1 MNKIDQL
8 LKKYCPNG
16 VEEYSLPEVAT
27 INNGVRITK
36 KELLENGEFDVY
48 NGSINVFGKY
58 SKWNTKK
65 YASLIVKYG
74 SAGLVTFLEKNS
86 WVGDPSYVIET
97 KDLYKL
103 TPKYLYYFLKSKENY
118 FIKNKGLGTPPNLPR
133 LVVETFKIS
142 VPPIEI
148 QNKIVEILDNFSELE
163 AELEFRNIQYEHYNN
178 KLLDFDN
185 NQSLLRK
192 LTNGN
197 FLNKEVKSYKLKDI
211 SKINIG
217 QQLNKELF
225 NNGEYFVYNGGVTPS
240 GKYDKWN
247 VEENHIAISQGG
259 ESAGDVKFIKEKF
272 WAGAHCYYIFSNNE
286 EKYNQKYLY
295 YFLKNEQTN
304 LANKAN
310 GVAIKGLSK
319 SILEDFEI
327 KVPSIEIQNRIVRV
341 LEKLETYN
349 KDVNTGL
356 PAELNARK
364 SQYDYYLNKLL
375 TFKTGGAIGSE
386 QLECFKF
393 LENILNFT
401 IEYKE
406 LWSIV
411 NFDKK
416 FKGVDKNKQK
426 TILKFKHISATNLK
440 KYFLVPNCNE
450 VRLLSTGLYDEYT
463 KYNKN
468 DLNINYGEV
477 ISIPSGGDAILKY
490 HHGYFIDSLNI
501 LFSSKDPKQWNL
513 KFIYYFLK
521 SKTNFIR
528 NNFVGSSIKH
538 PNMKEII
545 NLIIPI
551 PSLDIQ
557 NKIVQVLDKLELY
570 SKNINAGLPQEIKL
584 RKNQFDF
591 YLNKLLKFNK

>member
-1 MNKIDQL
+1 MNNIDQL

-16 VEEYSLPEVAT
+16 VKIKKLSDILEYEQPNKYIFKS
-27 INNGVRITK
+27 TK
-36 KELLENGEFDVY
+36 YDN
-48 NGSINVFGKY
+48 
-58 SKWNTKK
+58 
-65 YASLIVKYG
+65 
-74 SAGLVTFLEKNS
+74 
-86 WVGDPSYVIET
+86 SYVT
-97 KDLYKL
+97 PVL
-103 TPKYLYYFLKSKENY
+103 TPGKT
-118 FIKNKGLGTPPNLPR
+118 FILGYTNETNGIYNATKNKPIIIFDDFTTYFHWIDFN
-133 LVVETFKIS
+133 FKVKSSAIKILKPINRNTVNFRYIYYS
-142 VPPIEI
+142 MKIINYITTEHKRQWIQTYSNIEIPIPPIEI
-148 QNKIVEILDNFSELE
+148 QNKIAEILDNFSELE

-192 LTNGN
+192 LSNDN

-225 NNGEYFVYNGGVTPS
+225 NNGEYFVYNGGVDPS

-259 ESAGDVKFIKEKF
+259 ESAGNVKFIKEKF

-295 YFLKNEQTN
+295 YFLKNEQPN

-319 SILEDFEI
+319 SALEDFEI

-386 QLECFKF
+386 QLECLKF
-393 LENILNFT
+393 LENIFLY
-401 IEYKE
+401 IVEYKRVGE
-406 LWSIV
+406 LCDITRGKVYSKDYIKNNIGIYPVYSSQTENNGELGKINTYDFDGEYVTWTTDGAYAGSTFYRNGKFSITNV
-411 NFDKK
+411 CGLLKVKNFNELVPKYLHY
-416 FKGVDKNKQK
+416 
-426 TILKFKHISATNLK
+426 ILKINTHNYVNGGSGNPKLMSNVMA
-440 KYFLVPNCNE
+440 
-450 VRLLSTGLYDEYT
+450 
-463 KYNKN
+463 
-468 DLNINYGEV
+468 NIV
-477 ISIPSGGDAILKY
+477 L
-490 HHGYFIDSLNI
+490 
-501 LFSSKDPKQWNL
+501 
-513 KFIYYFLK
+513 
-521 SKTNFIR
+521 
-528 NNFVGSSIKH
+528 
-538 PNMKEII
+538 
-545 NLIIPI
+545 PI
-551 PSLDIQ
+551 PSLEIQ
-557 NKIVQVLDKLELY
+557 NKIVQILDKLELY
-570 SKNINAGLPQEIKL
+570 TKDINTGLPLEVSE
-584 RKNQFDF
+584 RKKQYNY
-591 YLNKLLKFNK
+591 YLNKLLTFKTGGGK

>member
-16 VEEYSLPEVAT
+16 VEVYSLPEVAT
-27 INNGVRITK
+27 IKNGMRITK

-65 YASLIVKYG
+65 NASLIVKYG

-86 WVGDPSYVIET
+86 WVGDPSYIIET
-97 KDLYKL
+97 NDLNKL

-133 LVVETFKIS
+133 SVVETFKIS

-148 QNKIVEILDNFSELE
+148 QNKIAEILDNFSELEAELE

-192 LTNGN
+192 LTNDN
-197 FLNKEVKSYKLKDI
+197 FLNKEIKSYKLKDI

-225 NNGEYFVYNGGVTPS
+225 NNGEYFVYNGGVAPS

-319 SILEDFEI
+319 SALENFEI
-327 KVPSIEIQNRIVRV
+327 KIPSIEIQNKIVRV

-356 PAELNARK
+356 PAEVNARK

-375 TFKTGGAIGSE
+375 TFKTGGG
-386 QLECFKF
+386 
-393 LENILNFT
+393 N
-401 IEYKE
+401 
-406 LWSIV
+406 
-411 NFDKK
+411 
-416 FKGVDKNKQK
+416 
-426 TILKFKHISATNLK
+426 
-440 KYFLVPNCNE
+440 
-450 VRLLSTGLYDEYT
+450 R
-463 KYNKN
+463 
-468 DLNINYGEV
+468 
-477 ISIPSGGDAILKY
+477 
-490 HHGYFIDSLNI
+490 
-501 LFSSKDPKQWNL
+501 
-513 KFIYYFLK
+513 
-521 SKTNFIR
+521 
-528 NNFVGSSIKH
+528 
-538 PNMKEII
+538 
-545 NLIIPI
+545 
-551 PSLDIQ
+551 
-557 NKIVQVLDKLELY
+557 
-570 SKNINAGLPQEIKL
+570 
-584 RKNQFDF
+584 
-591 YLNKLLKFNK
+591 

>member
-16 VEEYSLPEVAT
+16 CEWKDLKDVAK
-27 INNGVRITK
+27 IYVGGDLVKKSFSETK
-36 KELLENGEFDVY
+36 NENFNVKILT
-48 NGSINVFGKY
+48 NGSFGNNIKGY
-58 SKWNTKK
+58 TN
-65 YASLIVKYG
+65 
-74 SAGLVTFLEKNS
+74 
-86 WVGDPSYVIET
+86 SYVVPGNSITISARGTIGYCEYQNEPFYPIIRLLAIHPT
-97 KDLYKL
+97 WHNSKFI
-103 TPKYLYYFLKSKENY
+103 YYFLKNLNISPLSKSGIPQLTRKHIEN
-118 FIKNKGLGTPPNLPR
+118 IKIPL
-133 LVVETFKIS
+133 IS
-142 VPPIEI
+142 LEI

-192 LTNGN
+192 LTNDN

-217 QQLNKELF
+217 QQLNRELF
-225 NNGEYFVYNGGVTPS
+225 NNGEYFVYNGGVAPS

-259 ESAGDVKFIKEKF
+259 ESAGDVKFIKEQF

-319 SILEDFEI
+319 SALEDFEI

-375 TFKTGGAIGSE
+375 TFKTGG
-386 QLECFKF
+386 Q
-393 LENILNFT
+393 
-401 IEYKE
+401 
-406 LWSIV
+406 
-411 NFDKK
+411 
-416 FKGVDKNKQK
+416 
-426 TILKFKHISATNLK
+426 
-440 KYFLVPNCNE
+440 
-450 VRLLSTGLYDEYT
+450 
-463 KYNKN
+463 
-468 DLNINYGEV
+468 
-477 ISIPSGGDAILKY
+477 
-490 HHGYFIDSLNI
+490 
-501 LFSSKDPKQWNL
+501 
-513 KFIYYFLK
+513 
-521 SKTNFIR
+521 
-528 NNFVGSSIKH
+528 
-538 PNMKEII
+538 
-545 NLIIPI
+545 
-551 PSLDIQ
+551 
-557 NKIVQVLDKLELY
+557 
-570 SKNINAGLPQEIKL
+570 
-584 RKNQFDF
+584 
-591 YLNKLLKFNK
+591 